1 MMIVTWPVGTQSTH
15 IANTQQLIK
24 EQHEDKSSLA
34 KRDKAG
40 YFVWDGI
47 LYQEEK
53 KSSVWS
59 VYQVII
65 SILPAHLLAF
75 LASL

>member
-1 MMIVTWPVGTQSTH
+1 MMIVTWPVGTQSTR

-34 KRDKAG
+34 ERDKAG

-47 LYQEEK
+47 LYREEK
-53 KSSVWS
+53 N
-59 VYQVII
+59 
-65 SILPAHLLAF
+65 HLCGQF
-75 LASL
+75 IK